1 MRRIYRTEGVYGFYR
16 GMVPSL
22 FGVTHVA
29 VQFPLYEHFKKLNRA
44 FRKRHSGRKLMCV
57 RQARQTAAT
66 SPRSSSS
73 PARPPPR

>member
-44 FRKRHSGRKLMCV
+44 FRERHSGRELMCE
-57 RQARQTAAT
+57 R
-66 SPRSSSS
+66 
-73 PARPPPR
+73 